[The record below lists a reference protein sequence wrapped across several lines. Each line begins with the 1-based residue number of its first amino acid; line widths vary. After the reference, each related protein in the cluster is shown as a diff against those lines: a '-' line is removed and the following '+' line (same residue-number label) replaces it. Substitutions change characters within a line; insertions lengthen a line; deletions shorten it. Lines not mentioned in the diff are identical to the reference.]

1 MRHKDCQRQKFL
13 SVCHDTFL
21 ILFMAKT
28 VKPKIDHE
36 NRILKGFI
44 IYEILI
50 FQRSGKS
57 TLIIFMH
64 ARDFVSKLLSK
75 MKQNYELVMNN
86 VSLEL

>member
-1 MRHKDCQRQKFL
+1 MSKVHTKYCQWQI
-13 SVCHDTFL
+13 FL
-21 ILFMAKT
+21 ILFMSQT
-28 VKPKIDHE
+28 FNPKIDHE
-36 NRILKGFI
+36 NLILKRI
-44 IYEILI
+44 IINEIVI

>member
-1 MRHKDCQRQKFL
+1 MSKVHTKYCQWQI
-13 SVCHDTFL
+13 FL
-21 ILFMAKT
+21 ILFMSQT
-28 VKPKIDHE
+28 FNPKIDHE
-36 NRILKGFI
+36 NLILKRI
-44 IYEILI
+44 IINEIVI

-75 MKQNYELVMNN
+75 MKQKYELVMNN